1 MNLHAIAG
9 PAVSVVNPSIII
21 SVQVSTGFTTN
32 ADGSRVPTYA
42 PAVTALAQ
50 VQPETWRDIQLMDGL
65 NLQGTRKSVYIN
77 GGLQGLLRLTN
88 QGGDIITF
96 PDGSIWLVAQV
107 LVDFSITAG
116 WTKVAITLQNGT

>member
-9 PAVSVVNPSIII
+9 PVVSVVNPSIII
-21 SVQVSTGFTTN
+21 SVQVSTGFVTN
-32 ADGSRVPTYA
+32 ADGTRTPTYA
-42 PAVTALAQ
+42 PAVNALAQ

-107 LVDFSITAG
+107 LEDFSITAG